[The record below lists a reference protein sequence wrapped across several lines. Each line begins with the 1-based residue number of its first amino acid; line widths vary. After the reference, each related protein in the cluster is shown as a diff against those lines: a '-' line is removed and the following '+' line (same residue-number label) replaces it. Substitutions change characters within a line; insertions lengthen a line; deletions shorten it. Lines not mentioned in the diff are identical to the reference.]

1 MNMSDCTTSTG
12 FTDAAAP
19 SSWDELGAG
28 IIARA
33 QALAVHTETPGMM
46 TRTFLTPAH
55 HAAAEQLAGWMREAG
70 MSVRRDAV
78 GNVIG
83 RYEGQRPGAPA
94 LLTGSH
100 FDTVPNGGIY
110 DGILGILLPIACI
123 ARWHAQGRRFA
134 HAIEVIGFA
143 EEEGVRFKA
152 TLLGSRAIAGAFDL
166 RALDNTDAAGVTMRQ
181 AIDSAGLGYSCADLA
196 AAAMDPARMLG
207 FLEVHIEQGP
217 VLLDAGLAL
226 GIVSGI
232 AGATRMQ
239 VEVTGVAGH
248 AGTVPMAGRRDA
260 AMAAAEVAL
269 AIEQRCGGVEG
280 LVGTVGQF
288 DVPGGAANV
297 VPGRALFSIDVRAEQ
312 DAQRLAAVAD
322 ILAAIERIAARRGVA
337 TQVRQTHEAR
347 SVPCAPALCTQL
359 AASLRR
365 AGLPARQLP
374 SGAGHDAM
382 VIAARTGMAML
393 FVRCGNGGISH
404 NPLETMSAEDAALAA
419 RVVSDFIE
427 HFQPS
432 VSIDHKEYTA

>member
-1 MNMSDCTTSTG
+1 MDMSDCTTLTG
-12 FTDAAAP
+12 YT
-19 SSWDELGAG
+19 ELGAS
-28 IIARA
+28 ILARA
-33 QALAVHTETPGMM
+33 QALATHTEAPGMM
-46 TRTFLTPAH
+46 TRSFLTPAH
-55 HAAAEQLAGWMREAG
+55 HAAAAQLAAWMAEAG

-83 RYEGQRPGAPA
+83 RYEGIEPDAPA

-110 DGILGILLPIACI
+110 DGNLGILLPIACV

-152 TLLGSRAIAGAFDL
+152 TLLGSRALAGAFDL
-166 RALDNTDAAGVTMRQ
+166 RVLDNTDAAGITMRQ
-181 AIDSAGLGYSCADLA
+181 AIDTAGLGYTCADLA
-196 AAAMDPARMLG
+196 AAAMAPARMLG

-226 GIVSGI
+226 GVVSGI

-239 VEVTGVAGH
+239 VDVTGVAGH

-260 AMAAAEVAL
+260 AMAAAEIAL
-269 AIEQRCGGVEG
+269 AIEQRCGGIAG

-312 DAQRLAAVAD
+312 DAQREAAVAD

-347 SVPCAPALCTQL
+347 SVPCAPALCGQL
-359 AASLRR
+359 EAALQR
-365 AGLPARQLP
+365 AGLPLRRLP

-382 VIAARTGMAML
+382 VMAARTDMAML

-404 NPLETMSAEDAALAA
+404 NPLETMTAEDAALAA

-432 VSIDHKEYTA
+432 SDRKEHTA

>member
-1 MNMSDCTTSTG
+1 MSDCTKSNE
-12 FTDAAAP
+12 FAEAAP
-19 SSWDELGAG
+19 LFSWDELGAG
-28 IIARA
+28 IMARA
-33 QALAVHTETPGMM
+33 QALAAHTEAPGMM
-46 TRTFLTPAH
+46 TRSFLTPAH
-55 HAAAEQLAGWMREAG
+55 HSAAARLAAWMAEAG
-70 MSVRRDAV
+70 MSVRRDVV

-83 RYEGQRPGAPA
+83 RYEGIEPDAPA

-110 DGILGILLPIACI
+110 DGILGILLPIACV

-166 RALDNTDAAGVTMRQ
+166 RVLDHTDAAGVTMRQ
-181 AIDSAGLGYSCADLA
+181 AIDTAGLGYSCADLG

-226 GIVSGI
+226 GIVTGI

-239 VEVTGVAGH
+239 VEVSGVAGH

-260 AMAAAEVAL
+260 AMAAAEIAL
-269 AIEQRCGGVEG
+269 VIEQRCGGVEG

-312 DAQRLAAVAD
+312 DGQREAAVAD
-322 ILAAIERIAARRGVA
+322 ILAAIDRIAARRGVA

-347 SVPCAPALCTQL
+347 SVPCAPALCRQL
-359 AASLRR
+359 DAALRR
-365 AGLPARQLP
+365 AGLPARRLP

-382 VIAARTGMAML
+382 VIAARTDMAML

-404 NPLETMSAEDAALAA
+404 NPLETMTAEDAALAA
-419 RVVSDFIE
+419 RVASDFIE

-432 VSIDHKEYTA
+432 GSNDHKEYPA